1 MCVTPSPEMLKVT
14 TPKRKYGDGQI
25 RNPIAAQLNFE
36 SSTDS
41 PTFPTTPT
49 TKAWVSE
56 LINLP
61 SSMKKSNSEMCIPK
75 KMITKNILLKKIR
88 KMKLILKEKQIIINS
103 LKKKEQ
109 NK

>member
-1 MCVTPSPEMLKVT
+1 MVDFSVQNVCTPSSEMLKVT

-25 RNPIAAQLNFE
+25 RNPIADQLTFE
-36 SSTDS
+36 SPADS

-61 SSMKKSNSEMCIPK
+61 SPMKKSNSEMCIQKIIYYK
-75 KMITKNILLKKIR
+75 KNC
-88 KMKLILKEKQIIINS
+88 EK
-103 LKKKEQ
+103 
-109 NK
+109 